1 MILYSVRPIINLLF
15 NTIYNTKHKDILCC
29 LKLIDK
35 NLFNSLNILST
46 HFSIEAELM
55 AKIAKKRLK
64 VQEVDVDYVRRSAKE
79 GKKLKLSDGISIIKC
94 IVKTKYL

>member
-1 MILYSVRPIINLLF
+1 
-15 NTIYNTKHKDILCC
+15 
-29 LKLIDK
+29 
-35 NLFNSLNILST
+35 
-46 HFSIEAELM
+46 M

-64 VQEVDVDYVRRSAKE
+64 VKEVDVDYVRRSAKE